1 MSKFFKNLWIRLKW
15 ILRKCS
21 RKTKRLQKAD
31 TNKKSNP
38 IAPPHKIQ
46 LDPNKSPQKTTSLQQ
61 KKKSLWKLL
70 LKLTIS
76 LTELFRLFRLLI
88 SLIRKS
94 LDGSGKN

>member
-38 IAPPHKIQ
+38 IAPPQKIQ
-46 LDPNKSPQKTTSLQQ
+46 LDPSKSPQKTTSLQQ